1 MKSTGEPIGDAA
13 ARFGLDTHV
22 LRHWEDEGLLHPA
35 RDAAGRR
42 RFGEDDIVRIAVIL
56 RNKAA
61 GMSLE
66 QIRVLLDEEAPD
78 RHRVL
83 EEHIAELDRR
93 AADIAEA
100 RAMTEHALRCRS
112 HDITQCP
119 RFRSHVGDVLSGEA
133 RWLLDRTEPRGGP
146 VVAASG
152 SAPSRSRRTPTA
164 VEAAIHTAPAAACGA
179 N

>member
-1 MKSTGEPIGDAA
+1 MKSSGESIGAAA

-22 LRHWEDEGLLHPA
+22 LRFWEDEGLLRPT
-35 RDAAGRR
+35 RDGAGRR
-42 RFGEDDIVRIAVIL
+42 LFSQDDVVRVAVIL

-66 QIRVLLDEEAPD
+66 QIRVLLDEGAPD

-112 HDITQCP
+112 HDIAQCP

-133 RWLLDRTEPRGGP
+133 RWLLDRTHPAGGP
-146 VVAASG
+146 VDAASG
-152 SAPSRSRRTPTA
+152 SAST
-164 VEAAIHTAPAAACGA
+164 
-179 N
+179 

>member
-1 MKSTGEPIGDAA
+1 MTSNGESIGEAA

-22 LRHWEDEGLLHPA
+22 LRYWEDEGLLRPD

-42 RFGEDDIVRIAVIL
+42 RFHDDDSVRIAVIL

-61 GMSLE
+61 GLSLE
-66 QIRVLLDEEAPD
+66 QIRVLLDEGAPD

-83 EEHIAELDRR
+83 EEHVAELDRR
-93 AADIAEA
+93 AADIAQA
-100 RAMTEHALRCRS
+100 RAMTEHALRCRA

-119 RFRSHVGDVLSGEA
+119 RFRRHVDDVLSGEA
-133 RWLLDRTEPRGGP
+133 RWLLLHTEPAHGA
-146 VVAASG
+146 VH
-152 SAPSRSRRTPTA
+152 SAPPDGTR
-164 VEAAIHTAPAAACGA
+164 A

>member
-1 MKSTGEPIGDAA
+1 MKSTRARGGESIGEAA

-22 LRHWEDEGLLHPA
+22 LRYWEDEGLLHPD

-42 RFGEDDIVRIAVIL
+42 RFSGDESVRIAVIL

-61 GMSLE
+61 GLSLE
-66 QIRVLLDEEAPD
+66 QIRVLLDEGAPD

-83 EEHIAELDRR
+83 AEHIVELDRR
-93 AADIAEA
+93 AADIAQA

-112 HDITQCP
+112 HDITECP
-119 RFRSHVGDVLSGEA
+119 RFRSHVADVLSGEA
-133 RWLLDRTEPRGGP
+133 SWLL
-146 VVAASG
+146 
-152 SAPSRSRRTPTA
+152 
-164 VEAAIHTAPAAACGA
+164 IHTAPTCEVPA

>member
-1 MKSTGEPIGDAA
+1 MKSSGESIGDTA

-22 LRHWEDEGLLHPA
+22 LRFWEDEGLLRPE

-42 RFGEDDIVRIAVIL
+42 RFHDDDGVRIAVIL

-61 GMSLE
+61 GLSLE
-66 QIRVLLDEEAPD
+66 QIRVLLDDDAPD

-83 EEHIAELDRR
+83 ERHIAELDRR
-93 AADIAEA
+93 AADIAQA
-100 RAMTEHALRCRS
+100 RAMTEHALRCRA

-119 RFRSHVGDVLSGEA
+119 RFRSHVGDVLTGEA
-133 RWLLDRTEPRGGP
+133 RWLLSQSEPPAGRVHSLPSADRL
-146 VVAASG
+146 
-152 SAPSRSRRTPTA
+152 
-164 VEAAIHTAPAAACGA
+164 A

>member
-1 MKSTGEPIGDAA
+1 MKSSAQTIGDTA

-22 LRHWEDEGLLHPA
+22 LRFWEDEGLLRPD

-42 RFGEDDIVRIAVIL
+42 LYGDPDLVRIAVIL

-61 GMSLE
+61 GLSLD
-66 QIRVLLDEEAPD
+66 QIRVLLDEQAPG

-83 EEHIAELDRR
+83 KDHIAELDRR
-93 AADIAEA
+93 AADIAQA

-119 RFRSHVGDVLSGEA
+119 RFRSHVDDVLAGA
-133 RWLLDRTEPRGGP
+133 TRWRLEVTEPPPGRIDGDSP
-146 VVAASG
+146 QVAAGSG
-152 SAPSRSRRTPTA
+152 PS
-164 VEAAIHTAPAAACGA
+164 

>member
-1 MKSTGEPIGDAA
+1 MKSSAESIGEAA

-22 LRHWEDEGLLHPA
+22 LRYWEDEGLLRPA
-35 RDAAGRR
+35 RDGAGRR
-42 RFGEDDIVRIAVIL
+42 RYGDDDAVRIAVIL

-61 GMSLE
+61 GLSLE
-66 QIRVLLDEEAPD
+66 QIRVLLDDDAPD

-83 EEHIAELDRR
+83 EEHVAELDRR
-93 AADIAEA
+93 AADIAQA

-119 RFRSHVGDVLSGEA
+119 RFRSHVADVLSGEA
-133 RWLLDRTEPRGGP
+133 RWLLLHTEPAGGP
-146 VVAASG
+146 VGTS
-152 SAPSRSRRTPTA
+152 P
-164 VEAAIHTAPAAACGA
+164 PAGDGA

>member
-1 MKSTGEPIGDAA
+1 MKSSGESIGETA

-22 LRHWEDEGLLHPA
+22 LRYWEDEGLLRPA
-35 RDAAGRR
+35 RDRAGRR
-42 RFGEDDIVRIAVIL
+42 LFAEDDVVRVAVIL

-66 QIRVLLDEEAPD
+66 QIRVLLDEGAPD

-146 VVAASG
+146 VGAAPG
-152 SAPSRSRRTPTA
+152 P
-164 VEAAIHTAPAAACGA
+164 APA
-179 N
+179 